1 MGSSLFAKANSIRVT
16 KRHRSVNVPAFMGTP
31 FRKGVVIKVYTRKPK
46 KPNSAQRKIA
56 KVRLTHLD
64 RFKHFTNKLREKRI
78 FVYIPGEG
86 HNLTDYSVILI
97 RGGRVKD
104 LPGIKYHAVRGKYDF
119 IGLPNRKRSRSKY
132 GTKRSR
138 D

>member
-1 MGSSLFAKANSIRVT
+1 MGSSLFAKAFSRVT
-16 KRHRSVNVPAFMGTP
+16 MRHRSKTVPAFLGAP
-31 FRKGVVIKVYTRKPK
+31 FRKGVVIKVMTRKPK

-56 KVRLTHLD
+56 KVRLTHLE
-64 RFKHFTNKLREKRI
+64 RFKNYTNKLREKRI

-86 HNLTDYSVILI
+86 HSLTDYSVVLI

-119 IGLPNRKRSRSKY
+119 VGLVNRKRSRSKY
-132 GTKRSR
+132 GTKRAR